1 MQEYLG
7 LLIATARR
15 RIKQA
20 VLARA
25 GHHELSA
32 QQFWF
37 LIALSEH
44 PGMSQVDL
52 AQRVRADAP
61 TASRSLAGLRRRRL
75 VRIEVDPE
83 DRRRGRAFLTPAG
96 ERLAKELSHVAQQI
110 RATVVEGMTEAEVDA
125 LRSGLRR
132 VIENLDRLEARAA
145 RERPRPRGQGVA

>member
-25 GHHELSA
+25 GRHELSA

-75 VRIEVDPE
+75 VRIEVDPA
-83 DRRRGRAFLTPAG
+83 DRRRGRVFLTASG
-96 ERLAKELSHVAQQI
+96 ERLAKELSHVAREV
-110 RATVVEGMTEAEVDA
+110 RAAVVEGMSEGEVDA
-125 LRSGLRR
+125 LRSGLKR

-145 RERPRPRGQGVA
+145 RDAHGQGVA